1 MANAAVA
8 TTDHAARHDLRDDD
22 LKRRV
27 RAEFLEMPGLSV
39 TCQQAQRLWGM
50 DRDTCSRL
58 IASLVDEGFLA
69 PTARWDA
76 GFAQALSVR
85 FRMARADLPREVAQS
100 QRKST
105 HS

>member
-8 TTDHAARHDLRDDD
+8 ATDHSAPRDSRDDK
-22 LKRRV
+22 LKLRI
-27 RAEFLEMPGLSV
+27 RAEFIEMPGLSV

-76 GFAQALSVR
+76 GFAQAPCVR
-85 FRMARADLPREVAQS
+85 FRMAKADLPREFPQS
-100 QRKST
+100 RRKT
-105 HS
+105 AHS